1 MGKRKPFYLFVPAV
15 LLALGILAL
24 PAAAQGCGGVTK
36 IEASTFGKGCPGA
49 GAKPPYLE
57 ASLLKGTSSCS
68 LQVEI
73 KAVRWFPNVYF
84 TGWILLVGT
93 HKISFPVIRPGC
105 TLLVFPLGAF
115 AYDRKTTRVSFPL
128 PNDPA
133 LLGATVLF
141 QGAAKYVGFY
151 FGPDLTA
158 GLAVTFK

>member
-1 MGKRKPFYLFVPAV
+1 MRRPAFLFVPLL
-15 LLALGILAL
+15 LLAWGILAL
-24 PAAAQGCGGVTK
+24 PAAAQGCGGITK
-36 IEASTFGKGCPGA
+36 IEVQTYGKGCPGA

-57 ASLLKGTSSCS
+57 ASLLKGSSSCA

-84 TGWILLVGT
+84 AGWFLLMGT
-93 HKISFPVIRPGC
+93 RKVSLPVIRPGC
-105 TLLVFPLGAF
+105 TLLVFPLGIF
-115 AYDRKTTRVSFPL
+115 AYDRKTTKVSFPL

-133 LLGATVLF
+133 LLGATLF
-141 QGAAKYVGFY
+141 LQGAAKYVGFY